1 MVTVCLKFWLY
12 GDSVT
17 RLLAKH
23 KPHSTS
29 FKYNK
34 QVDLWVRGRAGILY
48 IFFKWGV
55 EVEWPCLWLVH
66 APCAAV
72 VASCCTVLS
81 GRFFH
86 RHQWESVCSHAAVWC
101 SRGDQL
107 GCVAW
112 WQQRVKI
119 ESNQGNRFIWL
130 PTVFSLHLSLL
141 PSSLTHSHPPHT
153 PRITGLRHILWN
165 RVLLL
170 LTKAR
175 NSICIWPPAWVPLSR
190 LCCPRCAPTS

>member
-1 MVTVCLKFWLY
+1 MATLRSKLWLY

-17 RLLAKH
+17 RLLANQE
-23 KPHSTS
+23 PRSTS

-34 QVDLWVRGRAGILY
+34 QLDLWVRSQAAVQY

-55 EVEWPCLWLVH
+55 GVEWPCRWLVYTL
-66 APCAAV
+66 CAAII
-72 VASCCTVLS
+72 ASCCTVLS

-107 GCVAW
+107 GCVVW
-112 WQQRVKI
+112 WQWRVKI
-119 ESNQGNRFIWL
+119 ESNQGNRFIRL

-141 PSSLTHSHPPHT
+141 PAAYLSHSLTHSLALIHLTPP
-153 PRITGLRHILWN
+153 GLQG
-165 RVLLL
+165 
-170 LTKAR
+170 
-175 NSICIWPPAWVPLSR
+175 
-190 LCCPRCAPTS
+190 CATYYGMGLAGFDKSQK